1 VAKDGTIEFFPDQG
15 AARAFPICSFGPVS
29 MPFELCAERF
39 VAVDLVPRVLA
50 GDSSW
55 ALP

>member
-1 VAKDGTIEFFPDQG
+1 
-15 AARAFPICSFGPVS
+15 